1 MTDIFCNIDNTGVT
15 NGTSHVRGFTRIQD
29 AYAGATMGDRI
40 YVAAGITHYAAIGSD
55 RILNSDL
62 DMSYS
67 SVAKPWNKKGISII
81 GIGSAGITASNIPV
95 GDDRPLVYCAVT
107 TTSSYSVYIPTGSS
121 VSNIRFT
128 GLRMAASSWESGG
141 LVAGTNVRVY
151 NCKFTGENTN
161 EVIGTNQLVV
171 NFTGTITDCEFIEE
185 LDQSNWPTRNQ
196 STDCS
201 FYMIT
206 PDIRNCVFRITSNL
220 EVPCFIRNASS
231 WTSTRVDNCIFYG
244 NGYQTSAL
252 LPNGYIQCRPYSGV
266 RFHGCIFYNL
276 ANAYDVQIPTT
287 TGVTDTETEWSY
299 YHRRNQ
305 LHDCIFANCGN
316 GIVVASY
323 SAPSGWTTGT
333 FSMEHLTLVSRCF
346 FHDITTANLSG
357 DLSTDQNY
365 QLSSD
370 PFVDAANGD
379 FRLNDTAGG
388 GADIKAL
395 DSLYTNSNIKSRG
408 LPFGGGFLSNVAET
422 VPIITTF

>member
-15 NGTSHVRGFTRIQD
+15 NGTSHVTGFTRIQD

-40 YVAAGITHYAAIGSD
+40 YVAAGTTHYAAIGSD

-62 DMSYS
+62 DMTT
-67 SVAKPWNKKGISII
+67 AKPWNRKGISII

-107 TTSSYSVYIPTGSS
+107 TTSSYSVYIPAGSS

-128 GLRMAASSWESGG
+128 GLRMAAASWESGG

-161 EVIGTNQLVV
+161 EVIGQNQLVV
-171 NFTGTITDCEFIEE
+171 SFTGTITDCEFIEE
-185 LDQSNWPTRNQ
+185 LDQSNWPARVQ

-201 FYMIT
+201 FYMDT

-220 EVPCFIRNASS
+220 EVPCFTRNRSS
-231 WTSTRVDNCIFYG
+231 WASTRVDNCIFYG

-252 LPNGYIQCRPYSGV
+252 LPNGTVQCTPYSGV

-276 ANAYDVQIPTT
+276 ANGYDVQIPTSIYNV
-287 TGVTDTETEWSY
+287 GTEAGWAARARY
-299 YHRRNQ
+299 NRLQ
-305 LHDCIFANCGN
+305 DCIFANCGN
-316 GIVVASY
+316 GVVVASY
-323 SAPSGWTTGT
+323 IDPSGWVSGT
-333 FSMEHLTLVSRCF
+333 FSMEHVTLVSRCF

-357 DLSTDQNY
+357 DLSTDQIY

-408 LPFGGGFLSNVAET
+408 LAFGGGFASNVAET